1 MQKLCYSKRKEVFI
15 SQDFLMVI
23 EVVMIKYFQDLGEKG
38 DIKKVLLCFLNKINI
53 IDVLW

>member
-1 MQKLCYSKRKEVFI
+1 
-15 SQDFLMVI
+15 MVI